1 MDVIEKIKKG
11 WHRWR
16 VFREVEPGHRFQTR
30 YNNHRQ
36 RRLRGETSSYTRIL
50 NLVGGSALV
59 VAGFAFIPT
68 PGPSYMIIVLGMWM
82 LSGELLPLA
91 RLFDRL
97 DVRLRRL
104 GRWVSERWTWS
115 TPVKV
120 LVILACA
127 AALGYGI
134 YRLVSG
140 G

>member
-1 MDVIEKIKKG
+1 MFKKAMG
-11 WHRWR
+11 EWR

-36 RRLRGETSSYTRIL
+36 RRLRGETSSYARIL

-59 VAGFAFIPT
+59 VAGFAFVPT

-91 RLFDRL
+91 RFFDRL

-104 GRWVSERWTWS
+104 GRWVKSSWAGL
-115 TPVKV
+115 PAAAKILLV
-120 LVILACA
+120 LAGV
-127 AALGYGI
+127 AALGYGAYYLI
-134 YRLVSG
+134 FF
-140 G
+140 

>member
-36 RRLRGETSSYTRIL
+36 RRLRGETSSYARIL
-50 NLVGGSALV
+50 NLAAGPALI

>member
-36 RRLRGETSSYTRIL
+36 RRQRGETSSYTRIL

-59 VAGFAFIPT
+59 VAGFAFVPT
-68 PGPSYMIIVLGMWM
+68 PGPSYMIIILGMWM

-91 RLFDRL
+91 RFFDRL

-104 GRWVSERWTWS
+104 GRWVKSSWAGL
-115 TPVKV
+115 PAVAKILLV
-120 LVILACA
+120 LTGV
-127 AALGYGI
+127 AALGYAAYYLFFG
-134 YRLVSG
+134 
-140 G
+140 

>member
-36 RRLRGETSSYTRIL
+36 RRQRGETSSYARIL
-50 NLVGGSALV
+50 NLAAGPALI

-91 RLFDRL
+91 RFFDRL
-97 DVRLRRL
+97 EARLRRL
-104 GRWVSERWTWS
+104 GQ
-115 TPVKV
+115 
-120 LVILACA
+120 
-127 AALGYGI
+127 
-134 YRLVSG
+134 
-140 G
+140 

>member
-1 MDVIEKIKKG
+1 MDVIEKLKQG
-11 WHRWR
+11 WHRWL

-36 RRLRGETSSYTRIL
+36 RRQRGETSTYARIF
-50 NLVGGSALV
+50 NLVGGCALV

-82 LSGELLPLA
+82 LAGELLPLA
-91 RLFDRL
+91 RFFDRL
-97 DVRLRRL
+97 EVRLRRP
-104 GRWVSERWTWS
+104 GRWVNERWTWP

-120 LVILACA
+120 LVVLSCA
-127 AALGYGI
+127 VALGYGI
-134 YRLVSG
+134 YCLVSG